1 MLKNDELSSRVIAY
15 IGIQVDRIYKVVLDI
30 TAMLVTV
37 HRSIGYSP
45 PQYRLQGTAVKVTGH
60 RSQGYRAQFHASVHR
75 SIVYRAPQ

>member
-37 HRSIGYSP
+37 HRSIGYRA
-45 PQYRLQGTAVKVTGH
+45 PQSRLQGTAVKVTGH
-60 RSQGYRAQFHASVHR
+60 NFMLQCTAV
-75 SIVYRAPQ
+75 